1 MTRNTSL
8 PLKEELRKE
17 SPPMKEE
24 EAVKGGPG
32 GNRTLVQT
40 GKEDAFYM
48 LISFWLSAIEKKRAS
63 HSTAYPLKISSRTRG
78 RPQLF
83 PICCTTRFDKLR
95 NNSYRV
101 MSRPDAWHQDKGNLL
116 YFNYAARA

>member
-1 MTRNTSL
+1 MSLSETTTGNTSL

-17 SPPMKEE
+17 SPPIKEE

-48 LISFWLSAIEKKRAS
+48 LISF
-63 HSTAYPLKISSRTRG
+63 
-78 RPQLF
+78 
-83 PICCTTRFDKLR
+83 
-95 NNSYRV
+95 
-101 MSRPDAWHQDKGNLL
+101 
-116 YFNYAARA
+116 

>member
-1 MTRNTSL
+1 MYLSETTTGNTSL

-48 LISFWLSAIEKKRAS
+48 LISF
-63 HSTAYPLKISSRTRG
+63 
-78 RPQLF
+78 
-83 PICCTTRFDKLR
+83 
-95 NNSYRV
+95 
-101 MSRPDAWHQDKGNLL
+101 
-116 YFNYAARA
+116 